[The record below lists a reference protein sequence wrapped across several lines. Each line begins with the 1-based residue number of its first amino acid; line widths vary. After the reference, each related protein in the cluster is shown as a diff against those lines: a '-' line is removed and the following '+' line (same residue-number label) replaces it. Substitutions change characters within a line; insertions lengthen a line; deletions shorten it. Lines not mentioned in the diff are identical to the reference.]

1 MKNLLLTI
9 LLLGTTTLYGQILTK
24 SRWNIGADIGAAF
37 NQMTTKDLSLKKG
50 HWGITAG
57 LTANYTFKNNIY
69 CESGVRLTDKG
80 SDELTGFDPQL
91 KPFIASL
98 TLNRLKYLEIPVM
111 AGCRFKLSN
120 AISIIPKV
128 GAFYAIGLNS
138 WGFIENAYNSFGGRI
153 DPFSETRFTLGDG
166 SMHTFHPYERVDSG
180 FLLGADITF
189 GQAVCRVTYGKS
201 FSPIANSYDSSNKH
215 QTLSVSLGYYLFKKK

>member
-1 MKNLLLTI
+1 MKNLLLII
-9 LLLGTTTLYGQILTK
+9 LLLGTAALHAQIPTK
-24 SRWNIGADIGAAF
+24 SRWNIGADIGTAF
-37 NQMTTKDLSLKKG
+37 NHMATKDLSLKKG

-69 CESGVRLTDKG
+69 CESGIRLTDKG

-91 KPFIASL
+91 KPFVVSL

-111 AGCRFKLSN
+111 AGYRFKLSN

-128 GAFYAIGLNS
+128 GAYYAIGLNG
-138 WGFIENAYNSFGGRI
+138 WGFIKNAGHSFGGRI
-153 DPFSETRFTLGDG
+153 DPFKDNPFILGDG
-166 SMHTFHPYERVDSG
+166 SKYTFLPYERVDGG
-180 FLLGADITF
+180 FLLGADISF